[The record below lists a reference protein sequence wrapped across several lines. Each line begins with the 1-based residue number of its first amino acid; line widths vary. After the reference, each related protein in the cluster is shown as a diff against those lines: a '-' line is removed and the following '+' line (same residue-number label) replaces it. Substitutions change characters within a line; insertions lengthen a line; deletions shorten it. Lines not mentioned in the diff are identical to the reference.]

1 MTPSSPSLKRRSSG
15 RWRRLIRLQ
24 GNEDRT
30 VKDSGTGGEGLG
42 RTLAVLLPRAPGEP
56 RAEGSSS
63 AFQHGSGQAP
73 GCCGCPFT
81 PQTCQWE
88 PGLPL
93 HTEYKCNVAL
103 YSALESVI

>member
-1 MTPSSPSLKRRSSG
+1 M
-15 RWRRLIRLQ
+15 
-24 GNEDRT
+24 
-30 VKDSGTGGEGLG
+30 KDSGTGGEGLG
-42 RTLAVLLPRAPGEP
+42 LTLEVLPPRAPGEP
-56 RAEGSSS
+56 RAEGGSS

-73 GCCGCPFT
+73 GCPFI

>member
-1 MTPSSPSLKRRSSG
+1 MTPSCPSSKRRSLG
-15 RWRRLIRLQ
+15 RWRRSTRLPRR
-24 GNEDRT
+24 EDRT

-42 RTLAVLLPRAPGEP
+42 RTLAVPLPWALEDTASSGTNLGELRAAG
-56 RAEGSSS
+56 
-63 AFQHGSGQAP
+63 
-73 GCCGCPFT
+73 GCRFT

-93 HTEYKCNVAL
+93 HTDYKCNVAL

>member
-1 MTPSSPSLKRRSSG
+1 MTPSCPSSKRRSSG
-15 RWRRLIRLQ
+15 RWKRSTRLR
-24 GNEDRT
+24 GCEGFKERT

-42 RTLAVLLPRAPGEP
+42 LTLAVLLQQALGKPG
-56 RAEGSSS
+56 AEGSSLLCAS
-63 AFQHGSGQAP
+63 CFASGSR
-73 GCCGCPFT
+73 FT
-81 PQTCQWE
+81 PRTCQWE